1 MKTADASI
9 ATEDKKE
16 MKREM
21 EMDQLWEIEYNR
33 LLDEDDSYVKQR
45 IHDEEFS
52 AMRERYDKW
61 LKKRTKK
68 REKKEAKKQ
77 TKREKKKKADD

>member
-1 MKTADASI
+1 MKAADASI
-9 ATEDKKE
+9 DTEDKKE

-21 EMDQLWEIEYNR
+21 EMEQLWDIEYNR
-33 LLDEDDSYVKQR
+33 LLDEDDMYVKQH

-52 AMRERYDKW
+52 AMRERFDRW

-68 REKKEAKKQ
+68 REKKEAKKL